1 VTGEAREELVREKLR
16 RPLQERAGLT
26 ALVACGAFALGCGD
40 RPPADPDARPRL
52 RGELAAAL
60 AAAPGDATLIAGLVI
75 AEVRATPSLAPALAA
90 LARAVDEVVA
100 PGCPIDW
107 ARTADWALLAV
118 GARRA
123 VIASGGWSRGDVERC
138 LGPVIWRDERTF
150 VVGDGDGNAG
160 AAGAVA
166 RAAAGLDRVATVWLA
181 AEQRHLGGGPAAIT
195 TGRGELAGGLLL
207 ASALIEPANG
217 AEADAVEAGARGAVA
232 RVQTTPGAALLGTIQ
247 VTRRG
252 PAVEL
257 RATLGPA
264 ATSAA
269 LGALASP
276 GGLVR

>member
-1 VTGEAREELVREKLR
+1 VTGEGREELVREKLR
-16 RPLQERAGLT
+16 RPLQERAGLR
-26 ALVACGAFALGCGD
+26 ALVACGALALGCRD
-40 RPPADPDARPRL
+40 RPPADPDVRPRL

-100 PGCPIDW
+100 PGCTIDW

-138 LGPVIWRDERTF
+138 LGPVTWRDERTF
-150 VVGDGDGNAG
+150 VVGDGDGG

-166 RAAAGLDRVATVWLA
+166 RAAAGLDRIATVWLA

-207 ASALIEPANG
+207 ASARIDPANG
-217 AEADAVEAGARGAVA
+217 AEADTVEAGVRGAVA